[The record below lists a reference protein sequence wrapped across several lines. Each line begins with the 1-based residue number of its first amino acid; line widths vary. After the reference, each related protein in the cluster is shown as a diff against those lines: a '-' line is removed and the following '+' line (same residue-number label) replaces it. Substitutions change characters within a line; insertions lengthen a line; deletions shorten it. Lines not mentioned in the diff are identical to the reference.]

1 MPQPW
6 SDKAGEL
13 TLGVK
18 ALATKP
24 NNLSLIPGMNRFGE
38 LTPSVCPLTTISAY
52 TDIQAGKM
60 PINKMKFKKKKRGW

>member
-38 LTPSVCPLTTISAY
+38 LTPSVCPLTTISAHIN
-52 TDIQAGKM
+52 TG
-60 PINKMKFKKKKRGW
+60 NKMYFFFL